1 VKVLECFLILFF
13 FKFQYT
19 NWENVNDGYQNQQQV
34 SKAVGDYFFICATN
48 EFAMGLAER
57 GANVKYYYFTHVSA
71 RLKSINDMNKRW
83 CEHLV

>member
-1 VKVLECFLILFF
+1 M
-13 FKFQYT
+13 FQYT

-57 GANVKYYYFTHVSA
+57 GANVKYYYFTHVSGRLSIHVEYGNA
-71 RLKSINDMNKRW
+71 RANDRIR
-83 CEHLV
+83 E